1 MTEALNNINP
11 CVCVPVYDLQLTWL
25 LVHST
30 VKLLQLMLI
39 QIWLEVL

>member
-1 MTEALNNINP
+1 MTEAVNNINP
-11 CVCVPVYDLQLTWL
+11 CVCVLAYDLKLTWL

-30 VKLLQLMLI
+30 VKLQQLMLI